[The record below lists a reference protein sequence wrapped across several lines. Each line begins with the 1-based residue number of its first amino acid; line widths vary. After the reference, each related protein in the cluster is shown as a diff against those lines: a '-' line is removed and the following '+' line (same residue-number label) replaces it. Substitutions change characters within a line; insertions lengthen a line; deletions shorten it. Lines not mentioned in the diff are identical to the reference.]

1 MDSIFQ
7 SPIFTTGKRINMK
20 GLLTLMMGILLALC
34 TRAGTVDTLTV
45 YSNSMKKEIKTVVIR
60 PDKYKKLSSLPVV
73 YLLHGWS
80 GNYRGWIKDAPQ
92 LAKKADELQLL
103 IVCPDAGFNSWYFDS
118 PVDSTVRYE
127 TFVINELVPYI
138 DQHYKTIP
146 DRAFRAI
153 AGLSMGGHGAMYLSI
168 RHKNLFANAGSMA
181 GGVDIRP
188 FPKNWDLSKKL
199 GDSATHPQN
208 WEAYTVINVADQLQP
223 GELNLIIDCGIND
236 FFLPVNRAFHQKLL
250 QKKVEHDY
258 IERPG
263 GHNGKYWGSAVDYQL
278 LFFKKAFD
286 KAAVPV
292 K

>member
-1 MDSIFQ
+1 
-7 SPIFTTGKRINMK
+7 MK
-20 GLLTLMMGILLALC
+20 GLLTLLTGILLALSSY
-34 TRAGTVDTLTV
+34 AGTVDTIAV
-45 YSNSMKKEIKTVVIR
+45 YSNSMKKDIKTVVIR
-60 PDKYKKLSSLPVV
+60 PDHYKKLKDLPVV

-92 LAKKADELQLL
+92 LVKKADDLQLI

-118 PVDSTVRYE
+118 PIDSSVRYE
-127 TFVINELVPYI
+127 TFVIRELVPYI
-138 DQHYKTIP
+138 DQHYKT
-146 DRAFRAI
+146 RATRTFRAI

-168 RHKNLFANAGSMA
+168 RHQELFANAGSMA

-188 FPKNWDLSKKL
+188 FPRNWDLSKKL

-208 WEAYTVINVADQLQP
+208 WEKYTVTNVADALQP
-223 GELNLIIDCGIND
+223 GQLNLIIDCGVDD
-236 FFLPVNRAFHQKLL
+236 FFLNVNREFHKKLL
-250 QKKVEHDY
+250 QKKVDHDY

-286 KAAVPV
+286 KAVIEEAKKVPA
-292 K
+292 KP